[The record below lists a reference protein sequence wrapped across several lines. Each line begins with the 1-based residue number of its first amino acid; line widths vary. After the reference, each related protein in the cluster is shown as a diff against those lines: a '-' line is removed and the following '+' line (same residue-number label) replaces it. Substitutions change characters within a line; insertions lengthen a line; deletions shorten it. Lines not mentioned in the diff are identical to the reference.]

1 MQRNKSIL
9 FAPILYVLV
18 LPVGMTAC
26 TADSSLDK
34 IPTELGGLP
43 ANAPKRPATVAP
55 YPAVHDVPPPR
66 SEQALTGD
74 KLLNLERELSK
85 VRQKQETLQDPT
97 AKERADQANAKSTA
111 AMEKAKAAAK
121 KKPPPANPQ

>member
-1 MQRNKSIL
+1 MARRLHGRKLCPQTALARSAAQQPPWFGHIKWVSRLWYNSLSLHRIRETPLSRNDMRRNKSIL

-43 ANAPKRPATVAP
+43 AN
-55 YPAVHDVPPPR
+55 
-66 SEQALTGD
+66 
-74 KLLNLERELSK
+74 
-85 VRQKQETLQDPT
+85 
-97 AKERADQANAKSTA
+97 
-111 AMEKAKAAAK
+111 
-121 KKPPPANPQ
+121 